1 MSSSKDDQV
10 VASGSPFLNLPAELR
25 NNIYEYAALA
35 DQPFCLNPRLK
46 VQQARHI
53 ISTSPLILANHEVA
67 EEYYSVLA
75 TLLMTTNATILARVT
90 DFKFRHLIRFI
101 TTQMFT
107 TQVPDMRVA
116 KRLIV
121 ELILTSPN
129 QIEPEKYSDWLAF
142 CNKWELSAGYTVNN
156 SASGFPFDEHII
168 RGLNGR
174 DCEAAKISAA
184 LEDWCQYRN
193 NGGSVNREER
203 MFTELLFMP
212 RS

>member
-1 MSSSKDDQV
+1 M
-10 VASGSPFLNLPAELR
+10 ASGSPFFDLPAELR

-35 DQPFCLNPRLK
+35 DQPFRLKPRLK

-53 ISTSPLILANHEVA
+53 ENAEMRISISPLILASHEVA

-75 TLLMTTNATILARVT
+75 TLLMNTNATILARVT

-107 TQVPDMRVA
+107 PQVLDKGVA

-142 CNKWELSAGYTVNN
+142 CKEWEVSASYTVNN

-174 DCEAAKISAA
+174 DREAVKISAA

-193 NGGSVNREER
+193 GGGSVIREER
-203 MFTELLFMP
+203 MVTELLFLP

>member
-1 MSSSKDDQV
+1 MSPSKEDQV
-10 VASGSPFLNLPAELR
+10 MASSSPFLDLPAELR
-25 NNIYEYAALA
+25 NNVYEYAALA
-35 DQPFCLNPRLK
+35 DQPFCLKPRLK
-46 VQQARHI
+46 VQQARHLT
-53 ISTSPLILANHEVA
+53 STSPLILASHEVA

-75 TLLMTTNATILARVT
+75 TILMTTNATILARVT

-101 TTQMFT
+101 TNQMLT
-107 TQVPDMRVA
+107 TPDMRVA

-129 QIEPEKYSDWLAF
+129 QIEPEKYSDWLAY
-142 CNKWELSAGYTVNN
+142 CKKWDFSAEYTVNN
-156 SASGFPFDEHII
+156 SASGFPFDEHVI

-193 NGGSVNREER
+193 NGGSVIREER

>member
-1 MSSSKDDQV
+1 MSPSKDDQV
-10 VASGSPFLNLPAELR
+10 MASSSPFLDLPAELR

-35 DQPFCLNPRLK
+35 DQPFGLKPRLK

-53 ISTSPLILANHEVA
+53 ISISPLILASHEVA

-75 TLLMTTNATILARVT
+75 TLLMNTNATILARVT

-107 TQVPDMRVA
+107 PQVLDKGVA
-116 KRLIV
+116 KRLVV
-121 ELILTSPN
+121 ELILTCPN

-142 CNKWELSAGYTVNN
+142 CKEWEVSASYTVNN
-156 SASGFPFDEHII
+156 SASGFPFDEHVI
-168 RGLNGR
+168 RGLNGLN
-174 DCEAAKISAA
+174 CEAAKISAA
-184 LEDWCQYRN
+184 LEDWSLYRN
-193 NGGSVNREER
+193 SGGSVLGEER